1 MLRAAISPQRRYGAA
16 APEPLLHSFGSPRTI
31 EGVVVIA
38 PAVKATDLDGNG
50 RVIGRAPALEQK
62 ANKKL
67 KMSGPLSSYLTHPA
81 GVPGRRE
88 RPTPMVAHFSDVLK
102 N

>member
-1 MLRAAISPQRRYGAA
+1 VLRAAISPQRRYGAA

-50 RVIGRAPALEQK
+50 RVIGRRPS
-62 ANKKL
+62 NKKRT
-67 KMSGPLSSYLTHPA
+67 K
-81 GVPGRRE
+81 V
-88 RPTPMVAHFSDVLK
+88 
-102 N
+102 